1 MNLKILTAEIISVGT
16 ELLMGELVDTNSAF
30 IASELAPLGIEL
42 RKTGSIGDNIEDL
55 SEAIQSAFRK
65 SEIVITTGGLG
76 PTSDDVTRE
85 SIAHFCQEDIH
96 TDESVLNDLH
106 AYFTS
111 RSTTMPEINVKQ
123 AGLISSSISLS
134 NSLGSAPGWWVS
146 KNGKIIIAL
155 PGPPAELNTMWNDVV
170 VDKLQ
175 ELGSRR
181 HILKRNL
188 KTHGLSEGQLN
199 EMLAHLFG
207 KDDPYLG
214 IYSKQ
219 DGIHLRIVSKADS
232 REIAQQRID
241 SMEQEIRSFL
251 KGNIWGTDNETPE
264 QIATTALLEKGE
276 TISVAEGFTAGL
288 LASNLREC
296 DGWETIFRG
305 GLIYSKASTPH
316 SNSYQ
321 QQLVDKS
328 NSIRR
333 DFQSSVGISVSQSI
347 SRSTGSGNIQEVIFA
362 YSTERRTY
370 VTTAQYYSNTIRM
383 RERASSYTFIELL
396 KFLLSMAS

>member
-1 MNLKILTAEIISVGT
+1 MKVLKAEIISVGT
-16 ELLMGELVDTNSAF
+16 ELLMGELVDTNSVF

-42 RKTGSIGDNIEDL
+42 RKTCSVGDNIEDL
-55 SEAIQSAFRK
+55 SGAIQAAFQK

-76 PTSDDVTRE
+76 PTSDDITRE
-85 SIAHFCQEDIH
+85 SIAHFCQENIH
-96 TDESVLNDLH
+96 TDEFVLNDLH

-111 RSTTMPEINVKQ
+111 RSTRMPEINVKQ
-123 AGLISSSISLS
+123 AGVIPSSVSLS
-134 NSLGSAPGWWVS
+134 NSLGSAPGWWVN

-155 PGPPAELNTMWNDVV
+155 PGPPTELITMWNNVV
-170 VDKLQ
+170 ADKLQ

-241 SMEQEIRSFL
+241 SMEQEIRNFL
-251 KGNIWGTDNETPE
+251 IDNIWGVDDETPE
-264 QIATTALLEKGE
+264 QIATTTLLKSGE
-276 TISVAEGFTAGL
+276 TIAVAEGFTSGL
-288 LASNLREC
+288 LASHLREC
-296 DGWETIFRG
+296 DGWEDIFRG
-305 GLIYSKASTPH
+305 GLIYPKASTPH

-328 NSIRR
+328 NTIRG
-333 DFQSSVGISVSQSI
+333 DFQSSIGISVSHSI
-347 SRSTGSGNIQEVIFA
+347 SGSTGSGNMQEIMFA
-362 YSTERRTY
+362 YSTEKRTY
-370 VTTAQYYSNTIRM
+370 VTTAQYHSNTIRM
-383 RERASSYTFIELL
+383 RERASTYTFVELL
-396 KFLLSMAS
+396 KFLRSMTS

>member
-1 MNLKILTAEIISVGT
+1 MKVLKAEIIAVGT

-42 RKTGSIGDNIEDL
+42 RTTGSIGDNIKDL
-55 SEAIQSAFRK
+55 SGAIQSAFQK

-96 TDESVLNDLH
+96 TDEFVLNDLH
-106 AYFTS
+106 AYFAS

-123 AGLISSSISLS
+123 AGLIPSSISLS
-134 NSLGSAPGWWVS
+134 NSLGSAPGWWVN

-155 PGPPAELNTMWNDVV
+155 PGPPAELITMWNDVV

-207 KDDPYLG
+207 KDEPYLG

-251 KGNIWGTDNETPE
+251 KGDIWGADDETPE
-264 QIATTALLEKGE
+264 QIATIALLEKGE

-288 LASNLREC
+288 LASHLREC

-305 GLIYSKASTPH
+305 GIIYPKASTPH

-328 NSIRR
+328 NAIRR

-347 SRSTGSGNIQEVIFA
+347 SRSTRSGNMQEVMFA

-370 VTTAQYYSNTIRM
+370 VTTAQYHSNTIRM
-383 RERASSYTFIELL
+383 RQRASTYTFIELL
-396 KFLLSMAS
+396 KFLRSMAS

>member
-1 MNLKILTAEIISVGT
+1 MRKIFYGRIIHDKKEI
-16 ELLMGELVDTNSAF
+16 DSA
-30 IASELAPLGIEL
+30 
-42 RKTGSIGDNIEDL
+42 
-55 SEAIQSAFRK
+55 
-65 SEIVITTGGLG
+65 
-76 PTSDDVTRE
+76 
-85 SIAHFCQEDIH
+85 
-96 TDESVLNDLH
+96 
-106 AYFTS
+106 
-111 RSTTMPEINVKQ
+111 IN
-123 AGLISSSISLS
+123 
-134 NSLGSAPGWWVS
+134 
-146 KNGKIIIAL
+146 
-155 PGPPAELNTMWNDVV
+155 
-170 VDKLQ
+170 
-175 ELGSRR
+175 
-181 HILKRNL
+181 ILKRNL

-207 KDDPYLG
+207 KDEPYLG

-251 KGNIWGTDNETPE
+251 KGAIWGADDETPE
-264 QIATTALLEKGE
+264 QIATIALLEKGE

-288 LASNLREC
+288 LASHLREC

-305 GLIYSKASTPH
+305 GIIYPKASTPH

-328 NSIRR
+328 NAIRR

-347 SRSTGSGNIQEVIFA
+347 SRSTRSGNMQEVMFA

-370 VTTAQYYSNTIRM
+370 VTTAQYHSNTIRM
-383 RERASSYTFIELL
+383 RQRASTYTFIELL
-396 KFLLSMAS
+396 KFLRSMAS